1 MHPYESTPP
10 YYRARQLLR
19 HAGYRC
25 RWEALVG
32 DLTLAA
38 WISRTRRGTILLQKD
53 QDGEITL
60 FTESGVPTEW
70 TELETWLASAPT
82 S

>member
-1 MHPYESTPP
+1 MPSHDAAPP
-10 YYRARQLLR
+10 YFRARHLLR
-19 HAGYRC
+19 RSGYRC

-38 WISRTRRGTILLQKD
+38 WFSRTRRGTILLQKD

-70 TELETWLASAPT
+70 AELETWLTAATT

>member
-1 MHPYESTPP
+1 MPQKDCTPP
-10 YYRARQLLR
+10 YIRARQLLR
-19 HAGYRC
+19 RSGYRC

-53 QDGEITL
+53 HDGDITL

-70 TELETWLASAPT
+70 DALQSWLAGN
-82 S
+82 